1 MLFTKKLLAA
11 CLLLLLNNIAIAQD
25 GTADPVKEVSSPVN
39 MAAVTMIAVAVVLA
53 FVIYALGQ
61 VLITLSRQVLDKEKR
76 ESNVSRILL
85 LTGFTLLANIVH
97 AQDTAEDAA
106 VKIIPNYGGLSG
118 TAFWTLATVLITEVI
133 AILFIM
139 SFINRMKAELMPA
152 KVVVKRPLL
161 LLEWWKK
168 MDKKIFT
175 AAVPI
180 ERERDIQLDH
190 DYDGIKELDNSL
202 PPWWKWG
209 FVITIF
215 AAVFYLMNFH
225 VLGAGRNP
233 TEEYEAELVSAKKQ
247 MEAYAAKN
255 KDKVDEEHLRMTDEG
270 GIAAG
275 RKIFEQACFACHG
288 KLGEGG
294 AGPNL
299 TDDFW
304 LHKGSLTD
312 IYHSIKTGYP
322 EKGMQSW
329 QKQYSPKQI
338 NEIASYI
345 KSIHGTNPPNAKAP
359 QGEMFTEELTVD
371 SGVVSKQAAAVL
383 NN

>member
-97 AQDTAEDAA
+97 AQDKAEDAA

-152 KVVVKRPLL
+152 KVVEKRPLL

-255 KDKVDEEHLRMTDEG
+255 KDKVDEEHLRMADEG